1 MWNSVKLVILGFSSG
16 ILVAGGVF
24 TVLIAV
30 GLLPR
35 FAGKTHTA
43 DHVFLYEEMVV
54 FGTIT
59 GCVFSVFQFRFGDL
73 GLVGHILLSL
83 YGFFAGCFVG
93 CLALAIAEMLNS
105 IPIFSRRIA
114 FRQGLGFVIIAMAFG
129 KMIGSMIYFI
139 FGLFIPSCN

>member
-1 MWNSVKLVILGFSSG
+1 MWNSIGLAVCGFSFG
-16 ILVAGGVF
+16 MLAAGGVF

-43 DHVFLYEEMVV
+43 NHIFLYEEMVV

-59 GCVFSVFQFRFGDL
+59 GCVLSIFQPEL
-73 GLVGHILLSL
+73 GLSGMSGQILLGL
-83 YGFFAGCFVG
+83 YGLFAGCFVG

-105 IPIFSRRIA
+105 IPIFARRIS
-114 FRQGLGFVIIAMAFG
+114 FRHGLGIAITTMALG
-129 KMIGSMIYFI
+129 KMTGSLVYFI
-139 FGLFIPSCN
+139 GGLFHE